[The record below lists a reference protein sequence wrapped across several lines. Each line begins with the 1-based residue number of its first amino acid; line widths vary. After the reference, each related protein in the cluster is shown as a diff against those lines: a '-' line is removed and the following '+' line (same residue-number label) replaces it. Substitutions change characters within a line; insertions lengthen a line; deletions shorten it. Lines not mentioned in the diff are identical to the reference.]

1 MRHSRCERRE
11 RTPRGQNKY
20 HVVRRDGPSSRVT
33 CRVRVV
39 PKENRR
45 MQKTKA
51 TKTAYGVQVIER
63 SPTWPLVKERIF
75 CDLPKSVLAELDEIS
90 SASTYPRDAVLFGAG
105 QDPRGV
111 FVIGNGRVK
120 LSTSSKDKSILIRVA
135 EPGEMV
141 GLPGCIS
148 GKPHELT
155 AEALE
160 PVQAKFIPREAFLQ
174 FLRQRGE
181 TAVKI
186 AEILTQIYQATVSEV
201 RYLASSNSA
210 STAEKLARLLL
221 DLPVNPTHRKGR
233 IQAILAPTHKE
244 IAEMIGASRE
254 TVTRLFASF
263 KRKGLVEVRGST
275 LIIANKAR
283 LEKLLN
289 V

>member
-1 MRHSRCERRE
+1 
-11 RTPRGQNKY
+11 
-20 HVVRRDGPSSRVT
+20 VT
-33 CRVRVV
+33 YRVRVV
-39 PKENRR
+39 SKENRR
-45 MQKTKA
+45 MQHTKA
-51 TKTAYGVQVIER
+51 TKTASGVQVIER
-63 SPTWPLVKERIF
+63 SLTWPLVKERIF
-75 CDLPKSVLAELDEIS
+75 CDLPNSVLAQLDEIS
-90 SASTYPRDAVLFGAG
+90 SASTYSRNAVLFAAG

-111 FVIGNGRVK
+111 FVVGNGRVK

-155 AEALE
+155 AQALE

-186 AEILTQIYQATVSEV
+186 AQILSQSYQATVSEV

-221 DLPVNPTHRKGR
+221 DLPANPTHRKGR
-233 IQAILAPTHKE
+233 IQATLAPTHKE

-263 KRKGLVEVRGST
+263 KRKRLVEVRGST
-275 LIIANKAR
+275 LIIANKAG
-283 LEKLLN
+283 LEKLLD